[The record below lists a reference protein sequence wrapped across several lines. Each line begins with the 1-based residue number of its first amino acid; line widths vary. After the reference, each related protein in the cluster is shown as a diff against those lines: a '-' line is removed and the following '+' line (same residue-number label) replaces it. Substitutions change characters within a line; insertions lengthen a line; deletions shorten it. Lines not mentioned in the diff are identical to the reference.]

1 MRACTRAPM
10 RPTAAAAKGS
20 GPSPL
25 WGTLRILACFVA
37 GVALARL
44 DVLPGFLFRSGL
56 AGYALTATFG
66 PGLGTPLAGQS
77 AGVVLASFH
86 LDQMLGPLLVRL
98 PGNNARL
105 ILLDGGEQVL
115 VDGFA
120 QPASGDHLL
129 NGQQAAHP
137 AARLA
142 ALQGKATPAGV
153 VAGLYTVHGEQ
164 YRYYASR
171 MSSTDWLLAYVQ
183 PEADLLAAYR
193 EAKYLGW
200 AQLFFVVLAALLLVA
215 MMQRLVLRPLQALA
229 RVQEAMRDGAVPTP
243 VAVRGSGEFAAMAA
257 SYNRLVAD
265 LSASE
270 SRLRTIFEAF
280 PESVI
285 VTRLA
290 DGIILDTNDAFLNKI
305 GRSRAEVIGH
315 TGQELGVLPDG
326 NDVMAHRETLLEKG
340 SLERELIHLRTA
352 RGEDRWS
359 MYSSRLIDFDDGKLG
374 RAPSD
379 GRLAGRRGISR
390 RGAA

>member
-1 MRACTRAPM
+1 
-10 RPTAAAAKGS
+10 
-20 GPSPL
+20 
-25 WGTLRILACFVA
+25 
-37 GVALARL
+37 
-44 DVLPGFLFRSGL
+44 
-56 AGYALTATFG
+56 
-66 PGLGTPLAGQS
+66 
-77 AGVVLASFH
+77 VLATFH

-105 ILLDGGEQVL
+105 ILLDGSEQVL

-137 AARLA
+137 AALLA

-229 RVQEAMRDGAVPTP
+229 GVQEAMRDGAVPTP

-280 PESVI
+280 PEVGH
-285 VTRLA
+285 RHA
-290 DGIILDTNDAFLNKI
+290 P
-305 GRSRAEVIGH
+305 GRWHHPGYQRC
-315 TGQELGVLPDG
+315 LP
-326 NDVMAHRETLLEKG
+326 
-340 SLERELIHLRTA
+340 
-352 RGEDRWS
+352 
-359 MYSSRLIDFDDGKLG
+359 
-374 RAPSD
+374 
-379 GRLAGRRGISR
+379 
-390 RGAA
+390 